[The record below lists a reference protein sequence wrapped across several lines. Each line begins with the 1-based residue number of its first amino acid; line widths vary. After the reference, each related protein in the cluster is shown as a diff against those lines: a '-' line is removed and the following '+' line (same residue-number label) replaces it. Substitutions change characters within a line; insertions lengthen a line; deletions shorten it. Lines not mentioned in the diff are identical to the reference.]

1 MLLIYLTLID
11 SEEDQ
16 KKFELLYN
24 LYKKRMWFTAN
35 AILHDP
41 LDAEDAVQDAFI
53 AIARNMD
60 CLGDVREISTISYLL
75 KTARNMALNHRA
87 RSRSDEL
94 VGDDCFDGLV
104 AVDEEQLERLCQ
116 QEDAEKILSAIKSL
130 PQIYC
135 DVMSYRYL
143 NGLSVDEIA
152 QVTQRK
158 AVTVKKQLARG
169 KMLLKAA
176 LEEESKYA
184 RK

>member
-1 MLLIYLTLID
+1 M
-11 SEEDQ
+11 
-16 KKFELLYN
+16 
-24 LYKKRMWFTAN
+24 
-35 AILHDP
+35 
-41 LDAEDAVQDAFI
+41 
-53 AIARNMD
+53 
-60 CLGDVREISTISYLL
+60 
-75 KTARNMALNHRA
+75 
-87 RSRSDEL
+87 

-176 LEEESKYA
+176 LEEESKYV